1 MWGSHSG
8 WPRFEAELRYRYR
21 IALSSFW
28 AIPATLIIRI
38 VRPLL
43 LIRICGIRADRIGHF
58 VADVSE
64 HIGRGKIKPAR
75 TLDLYFFRGPI
86 SNTQWELMA
95 KRSALKF
102 LGNWLSYLDHW
113 NRLVPGGRF
122 HVVESSLTGS
132 RDTEGLFSTFDCSIP
147 FLPSED
153 AECENWL
160 ESQGWSRGEPFV
172 TLLVRDS
179 AYLSQHHANYDWSYH
194 SYRDSDIKTY
204 LPSMEYLASQ
214 GVWVLRMGK
223 SMASRIQSRSNQII
237 DYAFNSEKS
246 DLLDIWLFANSA
258 AIISTASG
266 RDYLGGIYIKPI
278 LFLNAMPLFDLAS
291 VFEVTWIPKNL
302 VWKDSTEVLN
312 LSETIARSYHFS
324 HENEANGIEVED
336 LSTEVITQ
344 SVIEFWQKVNLAE
357 KYSQEDKENQT
368 LFWDVFAK
376 NSKFKE
382 SHKMVHKNARVG
394 AFWLS
399 RMGRRYLL

>member
-1 MWGSHSG
+1 
-8 WPRFEAELRYRYR
+8 
-21 IALSSFW
+21 
-28 AIPATLIIRI
+28 
-38 VRPLL
+38 
-43 LIRICGIRADRIGHF
+43 
-58 VADVSE
+58 
-64 HIGRGKIKPAR
+64 
-75 TLDLYFFRGPI
+75 
-86 SNTQWELMA
+86 MA